1 MEVQTQF
8 TNQIIN
14 AIKKKII
21 DEDWEPGYRIPSEE
35 QLVKILEVSRGTVR
49 KAISLLVEDGVLEKN
64 SWSWNFCF

>member
-1 MEVQTQF
+1 MIVKFGGSDPIYNQT
-8 TNQIIN
+8 IN

-49 KAISLLVEDGVLEKN
+49 KAISLLVEDGVLEKIHGV
-64 SWSWNFCF
+64 